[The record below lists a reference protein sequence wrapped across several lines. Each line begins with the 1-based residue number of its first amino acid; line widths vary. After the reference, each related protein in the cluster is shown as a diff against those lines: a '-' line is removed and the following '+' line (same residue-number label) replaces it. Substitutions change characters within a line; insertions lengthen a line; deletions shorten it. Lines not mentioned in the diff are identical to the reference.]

1 MAADAAEPRTSTV
14 VHLPNGRFAPGNP
27 GRKPGSKN
35 RVSTEAIAAIKDMK
49 DEAIEQLRTKLRRG
63 DWDALSF
70 VLERIVGK
78 GRVVELDGDMSPDTI
93 AAAFSEG
100 LLTPV
105 EAKDIATAL
114 ARLSEVGEI
123 AELRAKLDE
132 LEKRLG
138 GDGEVSR

>member
-1 MAADAAEPRTSTV
+1 
-14 VHLPNGRFAPGNP
+14 
-27 GRKPGSKN
+27 
-35 RVSTEAIAAIKDMK
+35 MK